1 MVHFR
6 LQPHA
11 ASPPSPSSRH
21 RVASPDKAVQA
32 VQALPGKAVQVVGST
47 CRSDTRA
54 DLMEKAAAE
63 SEEGS
68 SPSWGNFEP
77 VSTGE
82 GREGGLSV
90 GKLWVN

>member
-1 MVHFR
+1 MGREGEVT
-6 LQPHA
+6 PE
-11 ASPPSPSSRH
+11 
-21 RVASPDKAVQA
+21 
-32 VQALPGKAVQVVGST
+32 
-47 CRSDTRA
+47 
-54 DLMEKAAAE
+54 MAAAE
-63 SEEGS
+63 SKEGS